1 MINFKNTLT
10 ALALAGVMTTTAVQ
24 AEIVVVVNNANSV
37 ALSKSDVSR
46 IFLGKMK
53 SFSGGGKVAAVN
65 VSSDSATREEFN
77 KKALNKSSSQVKAYW
92 SKRVFS
98 GKGTPPK
105 ELDSDAKI
113 KEFVSSNPNA
123 IGYIDSANLD
133 GTVKAALT
141 L

>member
-1 MINFKNTLT
+1 MMISNFLK
-10 ALALAGVMTTTAVQ
+10 AVAIASLLVCSVAQ
-24 AEIVVVVNNANSV
+24 AEIVVVVNNTNAA
-37 ALSKSDVSR
+37 ALTKNDVSR

-53 SFSGGGKVAAVN
+53 KYTPVN
-65 VSSDSATREEFN
+65 VSSSNALRADFN

-92 SKRVFS
+92 SKLVFS

-105 ELDSDAKI
+105 EFGSDAEI
-113 KEFVSSNPNA
+113 KAFVASNPNA
-123 IGYIDSANLD
+123 IGYIDSASLD

>member
-1 MINFKNTLT
+1 MMISNFLK
-10 ALALAGVMTTTAVQ
+10 AVVIASLLVCSVAQ
-24 AEIVVVVNNANSV
+24 AEIVVVVNNTNAA
-37 ALSKSDVSR
+37 ALTKNDVSR

-53 SFSGGGKVAAVN
+53 KYTPVN
-65 VSSDSATREEFN
+65 VSSSNALRADFN

-92 SKRVFS
+92 SKLVFS

-105 ELDSDAKI
+105 EFGSDAEI
-113 KEFVSSNPNA
+113 KAFVASNPNA
-123 IGYIDSANLD
+123 IGYIDSASLD

>member
-1 MINFKNTLT
+1 MMINNLFKAV
-10 ALALAGVMTTTAVQ
+10 ALMSLLVCSAAH
-24 AEIVVVVNNANSV
+24 AEIIVVVNNANAA
-37 ALSKSDVSR
+37 ALTKNDVSR

-53 SFSGGGKVAAVN
+53 KYTPVN
-65 VSSDSATREEFN
+65 ASSSNALRADFN
-77 KKALNKSSSQVKAYW
+77 KKALNKSSNQVKAYW
-92 SKRVFS
+92 SKLVFS

-105 ELDSDAKI
+105 ELGSDAEI
-113 KEFVSSNPNA
+113 KAFVASNPNA

>member
-1 MINFKNTLT
+1 MNKILSIVVIM
-10 ALALAGVMTTTAVQ
+10 AGLLITSVAQ
-24 AEIVVVVNNANSV
+24 AEIVVVVNKGNGAT
-37 ALSKSDVSR
+37 LTKSDVSR

-53 SFSGGGKVAAVN
+53 KYTPVNASSGNALRA
-65 VSSDSATREEFN
+65 EFN

-92 SKRVFS
+92 SKLVFS

-105 ELDSDAKI
+105 EFASDAEI
-113 KEFVSSNPNA
+113 KAFVASNPNA

-133 GTVKAALT
+133 GTVKAAIT

>member
-1 MINFKNTLT
+1 MKINNLINTIIV
-10 ALALAGVMTTTAVQ
+10 ASIIVCCAAKAD
-24 AEIVVVVNNANSV
+24 IVVVVNNANS
-37 ALSKSDVSR
+37 ATLTKNDVSR
-46 IFLGKMK
+46 IFLGKTK
-53 SFSGGGKVAAVN
+53 KFTAVN
-65 VSSDSATREEFN
+65 VSSSNALRSEFN

-92 SKRVFS
+92 SKLVFS

-113 KEFVSSNPNA
+113 KAFVASNPNA

-133 GTVKAALT
+133 SSVKAALT